1 MPIFSV
7 LSSKIFG
14 GLSIALAV
22 ACAYLYISMSATIAS
37 YEKAIN
43 APVTGWQARL
53 NACVADKSTALGN
66 QAALEAQISRQ
77 NDAVERLNAATGA
90 RISNGAQMRKSAE
103 NDTVAA
109 NALVAKLEKASAAA
123 DVCASANQLI
133 LEVIR

>member
-14 GLSIALAV
+14 GLSIALAL

-43 APVTGWQARL
+43 EPVTGWQARL

-66 QAALEAQISRQ
+66 QAALEAQIDRQ
-77 NDAVERLNAATGA
+77 NEAVERLNSAAGA
-90 RISNGAQMRKSAE
+90 RIANGAQMRKL
-103 NDTVAA
+103 AA
-109 NALVAKLEKASAAA
+109 NEAASADALVAKLEKASAAA